1 MLQRLLYFVQKNKFV
16 IDNCVILY
24 IIDIYNITMVVE
36 MKIII
41 SNSSGQP
48 IYEQIVS
55 QIKTMII
62 SGELNEG
69 DALPSM
75 RLLAKELRISVITT
89 KRAYEEL
96 EREGFIVSVTGKGS
110 FVASKNME
118 LIREQQLKEIENHM
132 QAVSELA
139 LSCGIKL
146 DELIE
151 MMTLIYE
158 GE

>member
-1 MLQRLLYFVQKNKFV
+1 
-16 IDNCVILY
+16 
-24 IIDIYNITMVVE
+24 MVVK
-36 MKIII
+36 MNIII

-55 QIKTMII
+55 QIKSLII

-96 EREGFIVSVTGKGS
+96 EREGFTVSFTGKGS
-110 FVASKNME
+110 FVASRNID
-118 LIREQQLKEIENHM
+118 LIKEQQLKEIENHM
-132 QAVSELA
+132 QEIIK
-139 LSCGIKL
+139 LSDNCGIKL

-151 MMTLIYE
+151 MLTLFYE